1 MKNGNKKIYLILG
14 ILAAVYIK
22 NMLFDPFFYY
32 KNNPSISQYLN
43 RLIEF
48 FDSRSI
54 NSMQDIFLQMID
66 HGLSPKEAFNTVIM
80 KGLK

>member
-14 ILAAVYIK
+14 ILAAIYIK
-22 NMLFDPFFYY
+22 NMLFDPFSYY

-54 NSMQDIFLQMID
+54 NSMQNVFLQMID
-66 HGLSPKEAFNTVIM
+66 HGLSPEEAFNTVIM